1 VQAGLQRRTEE
12 NVPPIDATRDATAAD
27 IDAQLSVLL
36 QSVEADR
43 AHPRRATERSNDAD
57 PGATTR
63 PAAATTRLRWPR
75 RRAPKRE
82 RANGKRRTVARA
94 RAGAGVAPRTEPAR
108 ISYVRDP
115 AARVTVYYVS
125 AATVMAAAWG
135 FLCARLLT

>member
-27 IDAQLSVLL
+27 VDAQLSVLL

-43 AHPRRATERSNDAD
+43 AHRRATERSDDAD
-57 PGATTR
+57 PGATIR

-82 RANGKRRTVARA
+82 RANGKRRAVRRA
-94 RAGAGVAPRTEPAR
+94 RAGAGVAPRTEPPR

-115 AARVTVYYVS
+115 AARVTVYWVS